1 MNSTNIRST
10 RSIPTMPMSRISAT
24 ATRTGTTRTTRSVGG
39 LSADSYDASHVDFSS
54 EELVVA
60 LLDCRRSKRNT
71 FNALAFEQDQECN
84 LVRLHQELAYETYK
98 PGRSICFV
106 AKRPKPREIWA
117 AEFRDRIVHHLIY
130 NKIAARFQS
139 SFIADTCACIS
150 RRGTLDAAR
159 RLEAKIRSITQNWS
173 RPAYYLKC
181 DFANFFV
188 SIDKRILREQLAA
201 RVHEPWW
208 MRLTELVLMHDPR
221 ADYDL
226 RASAEDMALVPAH
239 KQLANQPAHRG
250 LPIGNLSSQ
259 FFANVRL
266 DPLDQFIKHQ
276 LRARY
281 YVRYVD
287 DFVLLHDSPVW
298 LNTALDRIQEFL
310 SRTTDVKLNPT
321 KTVLQ
326 PIARGVD
333 FVGHV
338 IKPFCTLTR
347 RRTVDEAV
355 RRIRTMDAADV
366 YQSANSYQGLL
377 RQSPQSHTDLARLA
391 KAILSRGYCVNKSLT
406 KTYRKKEA

>member
-1 MNSTNIRST
+1 
-10 RSIPTMPMSRISAT
+10 
-24 ATRTGTTRTTRSVGG
+24 
-39 LSADSYDASHVDFSS
+39 
-54 EELVVA
+54 
-60 LLDCRRSKRNT
+60 
-71 FNALAFEQDQECN
+71 
-84 LVRLHQELAYETYK
+84 
-98 PGRSICFV
+98 
-106 AKRPKPREIWA
+106 
-117 AEFRDRIVHHLIY
+117 
-130 NKIAARFQS
+130 
-139 SFIADTCACIS
+139 
-150 RRGTLDAAR
+150 
-159 RLEAKIRSITQNWS
+159 
-173 RPAYYLKC
+173 
-181 DFANFFV
+181 
-188 SIDKRILREQLAA
+188 
-201 RVHEPWW
+201 